1 MAMSKCSGHS
11 PTQGKT
17 VALDRLTGSI
27 RLFCLECGGVQNKFF
42 WFDVRRFVE
51 FVTCRTGLEKLLQ

>member
-17 VALDRLTGSI
+17 VVLDRLTGSI
-27 RLFCLECGGVQNKFF
+27 RLFCLECGGVRNKFSCF
-42 WFDVRRFVE
+42 SLRRFVQNQ
-51 FVTCRTGLEKLLQ
+51 TGLEKLLQ